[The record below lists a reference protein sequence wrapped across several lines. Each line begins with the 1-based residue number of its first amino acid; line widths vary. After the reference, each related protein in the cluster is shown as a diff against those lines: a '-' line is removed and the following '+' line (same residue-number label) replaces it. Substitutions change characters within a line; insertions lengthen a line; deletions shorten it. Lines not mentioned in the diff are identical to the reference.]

1 VKAVSKYNYF
11 LKYLKTQLISLALI
25 GSGHDRLI
33 SLRKKLSHRSRE
45 KNLSIINADF
55 LSFKTE
61 SEISNFNPINGDTVL
76 FCQFFNSSQE
86 RNEDHISAIYKNINN
101 EFIKNI
107 VIYTDGNTSLKK
119 IPEEIK
125 SHDKTDIIP
134 FDGKASF
141 YDFINYFKNNFKK
154 TDVCLISNCDCFY
167 DPSIKIL
174 KYLNFNDGNN
184 LFCCTRKEKLSTG
197 DISYAVD
204 PLIHLNNKDSISFD
218 LNNKNLDLS
227 SSDCFIINGD
237 FPLSS
242 CYKKNFL
249 GSINTEYNF
258 LSNQFLQGKKII
270 NLFCFL
276 NCIHLHQL
284 RTTNQHSKAEILI
297 NKIFPNPYNN
307 KTTTKNYI
315 YGTWRLRCP
324 ENYIDKNYPIQDFGD
339 FLPLNSSSLFELN
352 PNISKNLTKQNT
364 LCLFYLF
371 TKKEYD
377 DGLLQNSFRSFFNLL
392 PSLSFKIKVYLFSDI
407 EINKDELI
415 ETLISNCQYS
425 EFIDRITYHSLD
437 IPPKDNIYI
446 KEINKNKDHEVPK
459 LGLSSGP
466 NFMFFKALEFLRG
479 TDFKNFIL
487 LEPDSTC
494 LKSYWL
500 DTLIDSC
507 IKRNFLIQGGNYSG
521 LNQSNYNAYYS
532 DHINGLAIYKNH
544 NSLHTLINKSKELII
559 ESVKSNFIITP
570 SQKKHQINKHLSFDV
585 ALFLIFSKQ
594 KCLSK
599 YLVSNLFSIKTDVE
613 DYVVTTTEVLSDN
626 PDAIILHQKK
636 PNPRFLV

>member
-1 VKAVSKYNYF
+1 MKVVNRYNYF
-11 LKYLKTQLISLALI
+11 LKYLKTQLISLASV
-25 GSGHDRLI
+25 GSGHNHLI
-33 SLRKKLSHRSRE
+33 SLRKKLSHKSRE

-55 LSFKTE
+55 LSFKVE
-61 SEISNFNPINGDTVL
+61 SKLSNFNRINGDIVL
-76 FCQFFNSSQE
+76 FCQFFSSSQE
-86 RNEDHISAIYKNINN
+86 RDKDHISAIYKNINN
-101 EFIKNI
+101 EFIQNI
-107 VIYTDGNTSLKK
+107 VIYTDGSVSLEK
-119 IPEEIK
+119 IPDEIK
-125 SHDKTDIIP
+125 SHNKTEIIP
-134 FDGKASF
+134 FDGKVSF
-141 YDFINYFKNNFKK
+141 YDFIDYFKNNFKK
-154 TDVCLISNCDCFY
+154 TDICLISNCDCYY
-167 DPSIKIL
+167 DSSIKIL
-174 KYLNFNDGNN
+174 NYLKFNNGND
-184 LFCCTRKEKLSTG
+184 LFCCTRKEKLLNN

-204 PLIHLNNKDSISFD
+204 PLIHLSNRDSISFD
-218 LNNKNLDLS
+218 LNNKRLDLS

-237 FPLSS
+237 FSLSDS
-242 CYKKNFL
+242 DKNNFL

-276 NCIHLHQL
+276 NCIHLHQI
-284 RTTNQHSKAEILI
+284 REPNKHSRSEMLI

-307 KTTTKNYI
+307 KTTTENYI

-339 FLPLNSSSLFELN
+339 FLPLNSSSLLELN
-352 PNISKNLTKQNT
+352 SNISSNLTKQNT

-392 PSLSFKIKVYLFSDI
+392 PSLSFKIKVFLFSDVKL
-407 EINKDELI
+407 NKGELI
-415 ETLISNCQYS
+415 ESLTPNCEYR
-425 EFIDRITYHSLD
+425 EFIDCIIYHSLD
-437 IPPKDNIYI
+437 IPPEDNVYI
-446 KEINKNKDHEVPK
+446 KKINNNNNYKIPE

-466 NFMFFKALEFLRG
+466 NLMFFKALEFLRK

-507 IKRNFLIQGGNYSG
+507 INRSFLIQGGNYSG
-521 LNQSNYNAYYS
+521 LNQLNYNVYYS

-544 NSLHTLINKSKELII
+544 NSLHALAHKSKELII
-559 ESVKSNFIITP
+559 ESIKSNFITTP
-570 SQKKHQINKHLSFDV
+570 NQEKHQINKHLSFDV
-585 ALFLIFSKQ
+585 ALFLTFSKE

-599 YLVSNLFSIKTDVE
+599 YLTSNLFSIKTDIE
-613 DYVVTTTEVLSDN
+613 DYVLTKTEVLSEN
-626 PDAIILHQKK
+626 PEAIILHQKK
-636 PNPRFLV
+636 PNPKFLV